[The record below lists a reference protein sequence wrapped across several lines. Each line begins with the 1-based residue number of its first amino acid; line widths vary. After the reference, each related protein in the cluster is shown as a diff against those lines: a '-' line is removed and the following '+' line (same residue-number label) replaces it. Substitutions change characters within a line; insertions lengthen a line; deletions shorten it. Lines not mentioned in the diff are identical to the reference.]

1 VNSLSVNKIKNRYL
15 TLEKIQKQCIICPRN
30 CKVNRLRDEKGYC
43 RSADKLKIA
52 HFGLH
57 FGEEPFISGTNGSGT
72 IFFYNC
78 NMRCVFCQNWQ
89 ISQVDINDDIYKQSD
104 YSEERLAE
112 IMLSLQEQKA
122 HNINL
127 VSPTHYIPQLVKGIY
142 LAKKKGLKIPIIYN
156 TNGYDSL
163 KILKLL
169 ERVIDIYLPD
179 IKYSSNKNA
188 EKYSNTSSYVEVN
201 RKAIKE
207 MFRQVGNL
215 IFDKNGIAQRGLI
228 VRHLVLPN
236 DIAGSKDS
244 LKFLASINMDIYIG
258 IMSQYNPCFKS
269 KQYPELNRKITK
281 EEYREV
287 IKYAQSLGFKNILIQ
302 DSESSDNLNPDF
314 NKENPF
320 SL

>member
-1 VNSLSVNKIKNRYL
+1 MKILSIIEIRDRYL

-30 CKVNRLRDEKGYC
+30 CKVNRLRGEKGYC

-57 FGEEPFISGTNGSGT
+57 FGEEPFISGTYGSGT

-127 VSPTHYIPQLVKGIY
+127 VSPNHYIPQIVKGIY

-156 TNGYDSL
+156 TNGYDSYETLNLL
-163 KILKLL
+163 KGI
-169 ERVIDIYLPD
+169 VDIYLPD
-179 IKYSSNKNA
+179 IKYSGNKNA
-188 EKYSNTSSYVEVN
+188 GKYSNTSNYVEVN

-207 MFRQVGNL
+207 MFEQIGNL
-215 IFDKNGIAQRGLI
+215 ILDKNGIAQRGLI

-244 LKFLASINMDIYIG
+244 LKFLANVSRDIYIG
-258 IMSQYNPCFKS
+258 IMSQYNPCFRS
-269 KQYPELNRKITK
+269 REYTELNRKITN
-281 EEYREV
+281 EEYENVVR
-287 IKYAQSLGFKNILIQ
+287 YAQSLGFKNILIQ
-302 DSESSDNLNPDF
+302 DNESSDVLNPDF
-314 NKENPF
+314 SKEDPF